1 MTLRTLFPKKRLNW
15 IQFTRETRAVDG
27 LSLAIRRGEF
37 VSIVG
42 RSGAGKTTLLS
53 MIGGLTRPSA
63 GKVYIDSVDIWK
75 LGDAEI
81 SRLRNEKIGFIF
93 QFASL
98 ISTLTVL
105 ENLLLPSIFSREKKG
120 NLRQKAEELLSLVGL
135 AGKINSLP
143 AQLSSGEQRRV
154 AIARALMND
163 PKIILADEPTGD
175 LDEKTE
181 EDMIELFQ
189 KINLELGTT
198 FVLVTHSTALAR
210 HSRRILTMTEGRIIK
225 EEKAR

>member
-1 MTLRTLFPKKRLNW
+1 MQPLIEVQNLGKIYKQN
-15 IQFTRETRAVDG
+15 TRETRAVDG

-63 GKVYIDSVDIWK
+63 GKVYIDGVDIWK

-120 NLRQKAEELLSLVGL
+120 NLRQKAL
-135 AGKINSLP
+135 
-143 AQLSSGEQRRV
+143 
-154 AIARALMND
+154 
-163 PKIILADEPTGD
+163 
-175 LDEKTE
+175 
-181 EDMIELFQ
+181 
-189 KINLELGTT
+189 
-198 FVLVTHSTALAR
+198 
-210 HSRRILTMTEGRIIK
+210 
-225 EEKAR
+225 